1 MEDLKKNVHKNYI
14 FTFINNFNV
23 TSGIWML
30 FLASRGLSLFEIGIM
45 ESIFHITSFTMEIP
59 TGMIA
64 DLYGRKFSRLLGRLA
79 TVLAFLIMLFSHSTS
94 LFALSFI
101 IQALGYNLESGAGE
115 ALIYDSMKEIGEENN
130 YIKVKGK
137 TEVFFQIASVFSLLL
152 GGYLGTLDYRYVYI
166 TAIAFSTLA
175 FLEALTFKEPTIGK
189 VKHLDSPL
197 STFKNQLKESFTA
210 LKMDKRIVF
219 LIISAEIFATF
230 VTTEF
235 FYIQNLLKSQG
246 QSEFQIG
253 LLLSVSSLAAAVVA
267 VNTYKLELKF
277 KFKKLLIMLSATGIA
292 AFWGMTTPFIVPSFI
307 LITMVESIMF
317 IVMGNYINKLI
328 KSEQRATLL
337 SLQSMAFSLFMIV
350 IFPIVGKLGDFYGL
364 DFSFIFI
371 ALSSTIA
378 LSIVMYIAGKKI
390 SI

>member
-1 MEDLKKNVHKNYI
+1 MQALKNNVYKNYI

-23 TSGIWML
+23 TNGIWML

-79 TVLAFLIMLFSHSTS
+79 TVLAFLIMLFSHSTI

-115 ALIYDSMKEIGEENN
+115 ALIYDSMKEIGEEEN

-166 TAIAFSTLA
+166 TAIIFSSIAF
-175 FLEALTFKEPTIGK
+175 FEALTFKEPTIGK
-189 VKHLDSPL
+189 VKHLDSPI
-197 STFKNQLKESFTA
+197 STFKNQLKESLDA
-210 LKMDKRIVF
+210 LKMDKRIIF
-219 LIISAEIFATF
+219 LIIAAEIFATF

-253 LLLSVSSLAAAVVA
+253 LLLSSSSLAAALVA
-267 VNTYKLELKF
+267 VHTYKLEVRF
-277 KFKKLLIMLSATGIA
+277 KFKKLLIILSASGIT
-292 AFWGMTTPFIVPSFI
+292 AFWGMTTPLIVPSFI
-307 LITMVESIMF
+307 LITVVESIMF

-350 IFPIVGKLGDFYGL
+350 IFPIVGGLGDYFGL
-364 DFSFIFI
+364 NFSFVFI
-371 ALSSTIA
+371 AGASTVA
-378 LSIVMYIAGKKI
+378 LSIVIYIAAKKI

>member
-1 MEDLKKNVHKNYI
+1 MQALKKNVYNNYI

-79 TVLAFLIMLFSHSTS
+79 TVLAFLIMLFSHSTI

-115 ALIYDSMKEIGEENN
+115 ALIYDSMKEIGEEEK

-166 TAIAFSTLA
+166 TAIIFSSIAF
-175 FLEALTFKEPTIGK
+175 FEALTFKEPTIGK
-189 VKHLDSPL
+189 VKHLDSPI
-197 STFKNQLKESFTA
+197 STCKNQLKESLDA
-210 LKMDKRIVF
+210 LKMDKRIIF
-219 LIISAEIFATF
+219 LIIASEIFATF

-253 LLLSVSSLAAAVVA
+253 LLLSSSSLAAALVA
-267 VNTYKLELKF
+267 VHTYKLEVRF
-277 KFKKLLIMLSATGIA
+277 KFKKLLIILSASGIA
-292 AFWGMTTPFIVPSFI
+292 AFWGMTTPLIVPSFI
-307 LITMVESIMF
+307 LITVVESIMF

-350 IFPIVGKLGDFYGL
+350 IFPIVGGLGDYFGL
-364 DFSFIFI
+364 KFSFVFI
-371 ALSSTIA
+371 AGASTVA
-378 LSIVMYIAGKKI
+378 LSIVMYIAAKKI

>member
-1 MEDLKKNVHKNYI
+1 MNDLKKNVYKNYI

-59 TGMIA
+59 TGMVA
-64 DLYGRKFSRLLGRLA
+64 DLYGRKFSRLLGRLM
-79 TVLAFLIMLFSHSTS
+79 TIISFLIMLFSHTTIF
-94 LFALSFI
+94 FALSFVL
-101 IQALGYNLESGAGE
+101 QAIGYNLESGAGE
-115 ALIYDSMKEIGEENN
+115 ALIYDSMKEINQEDE

-152 GGYLGTLDYRYVYI
+152 GGYLGTIDYRYVYM
-166 TAIAFSTLA
+166 TAIAFSSIA

-189 VKHLDSPL
+189 VKHLASPL
-197 STFKNQLKESFTA
+197 LTFKKQLRDSFNA
-210 LKMDKRIVF
+210 LKIDKRIVF

-246 QSEFQIG
+246 QTEFQIG
-253 LLLSVSSLAAAVVA
+253 LLLSASSLAAAFGA
-267 VNTYKLELKF
+267 ANTYKLEIKF
-277 KFKKLLIMLSATGIA
+277 SFKKLLIMLSAAGIVS
-292 AFWGMTTPFIVPSFI
+292 FWGMTTSFIIPSFI
-307 LITMVESIMF
+307 FITVVESVLF

-337 SLQSMAFSLFMIV
+337 SLQSMAFSFFMIV
-350 IFPIVGKLGDFYGL
+350 IFPIVGKLGDSYSL
-364 DFSFIFI
+364 QTSFVFI
-371 ALSSTIA
+371 AVLSTIA
-378 LSIVMYIAGKKI
+378 LSIIIYISGKKI

>member
-1 MEDLKKNVHKNYI
+1 MNDLKKNVYKNYI

-59 TGMIA
+59 TGMVA

-79 TVLAFLIMLFSHSTS
+79 AIISFLIMLFSHTTI
-94 LFALSFI
+94 LFALSFVL
-101 IQALGYNLESGAGE
+101 QAIGYNLESGAGE
-115 ALIYDSMKEIGEENN
+115 ALVYDSMKEINQEDD

-137 TEVFFQIASVFSLLL
+137 TEVFFQLASVFSLLL
-152 GGYLGTLDYRYVYI
+152 GGYLGTIDYRYVYI
-166 TAIAFSTLA
+166 TAIAFSSIA
-175 FLEALTFKEPTIGK
+175 FIEALTFTEPTIGK
-189 VKHLDSPL
+189 VEHLASPFL
-197 STFKNQLKESFTA
+197 TFKKQLKDSFNA

-246 QSEFQIG
+246 QTEFQIG
-253 LLLSVSSLAAAVVA
+253 LLLSASSLAAAAVA
-267 VNTYKLELKF
+267 ANTYRLEIKF
-277 KFKKLLIMLSATGIA
+277 TFKKLLIILSAVGII
-292 AFWGMTTPFIVPSFI
+292 AFWGMTTFLIIPSFI
-307 LITMVESIMF
+307 LIVVVESILF

-337 SLQSMAFSLFMIV
+337 SLQSMAFSFFMIV
-350 IFPIVGKLGDFYGL
+350 VFPIVGKLGDSYSL
-364 DFSFIFI
+364 QTSFVFI
-371 ALSSTIA
+371 AVLSTIA
-378 LSIVMYIAGKKI
+378 LSIIIYISGKKI

>member
-1 MEDLKKNVHKNYI
+1 
-14 FTFINNFNV
+14 V

-79 TVLAFLIMLFSHSTS
+79 TILAFLIMLFSHSTP

-115 ALIYDSMKEIGEENN
+115 ALIYDSMKEIGEEDN

-166 TAIAFSTLA
+166 TAIAFSTVA

-253 LLLSVSSLAAAVVA
+253 LLLSASSLAAAVVA

-277 KFKKLLIMLSATGIA
+277 KFKKLLIMLSTAGIA

-350 IFPIVGKLGDFYGL
+350 IFPIVGKLGDYFGL
-364 DFSFIFI
+364 NFSFIFVASASTV
-371 ALSSTIA
+371 ALSAVI
-378 LSIVMYIAGKKI
+378 YIAAKKI

>member
-1 MEDLKKNVHKNYI
+1 MNDLKKNVYKNYI

-59 TGMIA
+59 TGMVA
-64 DLYGRKFSRLLGRLA
+64 DLYGRKFSRLLGRLV
-79 TVLAFLIMLFSHSTS
+79 TIISFLIMLFSHTTL
-94 LFALSFI
+94 LFALSFML
-101 IQALGYNLESGAGE
+101 QAIGYNLESGAGE
-115 ALIYDSMKEIGEENN
+115 ALVYDSMKEINQEDD

-137 TEVFFQIASVFSLLL
+137 TEVFFQMASVFSLLL
-152 GGYLGTLDYRYVYI
+152 GGYLGTIDYRYVYI
-166 TAIAFSTLA
+166 TAIAFSSIA
-175 FLEALTFKEPTIGK
+175 FLEALTFTEPTIGK
-189 VKHLDSPL
+189 VEHLASPL
-197 STFKNQLKESFTA
+197 LTFKKQLKDSFNA

-246 QSEFQIG
+246 QTEFQIG
-253 LLLSVSSLAAAVVA
+253 LLLSASSLAAAAVA
-267 VNTYKLELKF
+267 ANTYKLEIKF
-277 KFKKLLIMLSATGIA
+277 TFKKLLIILSAVGII
-292 AFWGMTTPFIVPSFI
+292 AFWGMTTFLIIPSFI
-307 LITMVESIMF
+307 LIVLVESILF

-328 KSEQRATLL
+328 RSEQRATLL
-337 SLQSMAFSLFMIV
+337 SLQSMAFSFFMIV
-350 IFPIVGKLGDFYGL
+350 IFPIVGKIGDSYTL
-364 DFSFIFI
+364 QTSFVFI
-371 ALSSTIA
+371 ALTSTVA
-378 LSIVMYIAGKKI
+378 LSSIIYVISKKI

>member
-1 MEDLKKNVHKNYI
+1 MQALKNNVYKNYI

-23 TSGIWML
+23 TNGIWML

-79 TVLAFLIMLFSHSTS
+79 TVLAFLIMLFSHSTI

-115 ALIYDSMKEIGEENN
+115 ALIYDSIKEIGEEGK

-166 TAIAFSTLA
+166 TAIIFSSIAF
-175 FLEALTFKEPTIGK
+175 FEALTFKEPTIGK
-189 VKHLDSPL
+189 VKHLDSPI
-197 STFKNQLKESFTA
+197 STFKNQLKESLDA
-210 LKMDKRIVF
+210 LKMDKRIIF
-219 LIISAEIFATF
+219 LIIAAEIFATF

-253 LLLSVSSLAAAVVA
+253 LLLSSSSLAAALVA
-267 VNTYKLELKF
+267 VHTYKLEVRF
-277 KFKKLLIMLSATGIA
+277 KFKKLLIILSASGIT
-292 AFWGMTTPFIVPSFI
+292 AFWGMTTPLIVPSFI
-307 LITMVESIMF
+307 LITVVESIMF

-350 IFPIVGKLGDFYGL
+350 IFPIVGGLGDYFGL
-364 DFSFIFI
+364 NFSFVFI
-371 ALSSTIA
+371 AGASTVA
-378 LSIVMYIAGKKI
+378 LSIVIYIAAKKI

>member
-1 MEDLKKNVHKNYI
+1 MKDLKKNIYKNYI

-59 TGMIA
+59 TGMVA
-64 DLYGRKFSRLLGRLA
+64 DLYGRKFSRLLGRLV
-79 TVLAFLIMLFSHSTS
+79 TIISFLIMLFSHTTL

-101 IQALGYNLESGAGE
+101 LQAIGYNLESGAGE
-115 ALIYDSMKEIGEENN
+115 ALVYDSMKEINQEDD

-137 TEVFFQIASVFSLLL
+137 TEVFFQMASVFSLLL
-152 GGYLGTLDYRYVYI
+152 GGYLGTIDYRYVYI
-166 TAIAFSTLA
+166 TAIAFSSVA
-175 FLEALTFKEPTIGK
+175 FLEALTFTEPTIGK
-189 VKHLDSPL
+189 VEHLASPL
-197 STFKNQLKESFTA
+197 LTFKKQVKDSFNA

-246 QSEFQIG
+246 QTEFQIG
-253 LLLSVSSLAAAVVA
+253 ILLSASSLAAASVA
-267 VNTYKLELKF
+267 ANTYKLEIKF
-277 KFKKLLIMLSATGIA
+277 TFKKLLIILSAVGIIG
-292 AFWGMTTPFIVPSFI
+292 FWGMTTFLIIPSFI
-307 LITMVESIMF
+307 LITLVESVLF

-337 SLQSMAFSLFMIV
+337 SLQSMTFSFFMIV
-350 IFPIVGKLGDFYGL
+350 IFPIVGKLGDSYSL
-364 DFSFIFI
+364 QTSFVFI
-371 ALSSTIA
+371 AVLSTIA
-378 LSIVMYIAGKKI
+378 LSIIIYISGKKI

>member
-1 MEDLKKNVHKNYI
+1 MQALKNNVYKNYI

-23 TSGIWML
+23 TNGIWML

-79 TVLAFLIMLFSHSTS
+79 TVLAFLIMLFSHSTI

-115 ALIYDSMKEIGEENN
+115 ALIYDSMKEIGEEEN

-166 TAIAFSTLA
+166 TAIIFSSIAF
-175 FLEALTFKEPTIGK
+175 FEALTFKEPTIGK
-189 VKHLDSPL
+189 VKHLDSPI
-197 STFKNQLKESFTA
+197 STFKNQLKESLDA
-210 LKMDKRIVF
+210 LKMDKRIIF
-219 LIISAEIFATF
+219 LIIASEIFATF

-253 LLLSVSSLAAAVVA
+253 LLLSSSSLAAALVA
-267 VNTYKLELKF
+267 VHTYKLEVRF
-277 KFKKLLIMLSATGIA
+277 KFKKLLIILSASGIT
-292 AFWGMTTPFIVPSFI
+292 AFWGMTTPLIVPSFI
-307 LITMVESIMF
+307 LITVVESIMF

-350 IFPIVGKLGDFYGL
+350 IFPIVGGLGDYFGL
-364 DFSFIFI
+364 NFSFVFI
-371 ALSSTIA
+371 AGASTVA
-378 LSIVMYIAGKKI
+378 LSIVMYIAAKKI

>member
-1 MEDLKKNVHKNYI
+1 MKDLKKNVHKNYI

-45 ESIFHITSFTMEIP
+45 ESIFHITSFSMEIP

-79 TVLAFLIMLFSHSTS
+79 TVLAFLIMLFSHSTP

-115 ALIYDSMKEIGEENN
+115 ALIYDSMKEIGEEDD

-253 LLLSVSSLAAAVVA
+253 LLLSVSSLGAAVVA

-277 KFKKLLIMLSATGIA
+277 KFKKLLIMLSAAGIA

-371 ALSSTIA
+371 AFSSTIA

>member
-1 MEDLKKNVHKNYI
+1 MQALKNNVYKNYI

-23 TSGIWML
+23 TNGIWML

-79 TVLAFLIMLFSHSTS
+79 TVLAFLIMLFSHSTI

-115 ALIYDSMKEIGEENN
+115 ALIYDSMKEIGEEEN

-166 TAIAFSTLA
+166 TAIIFSSIAF
-175 FLEALTFKEPTIGK
+175 FEALTFKEPTIGK
-189 VKHLDSPL
+189 VKHLDSPI
-197 STFKNQLKESFTA
+197 STFKNQLKESLDA
-210 LKMDKRIVF
+210 LKMDKRIIF
-219 LIISAEIFATF
+219 LIIAAEIFATF

-253 LLLSVSSLAAAVVA
+253 LLLSSSSLAAALVA
-267 VNTYKLELKF
+267 VHTYKLEVRF
-277 KFKKLLIMLSATGIA
+277 KFKKLLIILSASGIT
-292 AFWGMTTPFIVPSFI
+292 AFWGMTTPLIVPSFI
-307 LITMVESIMF
+307 LITVVESIMF

-350 IFPIVGKLGDFYGL
+350 IFPIVGGLGDYFGL
-364 DFSFIFI
+364 NFSFVFI
-371 ALSSTIA
+371 AGASTVA
-378 LSIVMYIAGKKI
+378 LSIVMYIAAKKI

>member
-1 MEDLKKNVHKNYI
+1 MKDLKKNVYKNYI

-45 ESIFHITSFTMEIP
+45 ESIFHITSFIMEIP
-59 TGMIA
+59 TGMVA
-64 DLYGRKFSRLLGRLA
+64 DLYGRKISRLLGRVA
-79 TVLAFLIMLFSHSTS
+79 TIISFLIMLFSHTTIF
-94 LFALSFI
+94 FAISFI
-101 IQALGYNLESGAGE
+101 LQAIGYNLESGAGE
-115 ALIYDSMKEIGEENN
+115 ALIYDSMKEINEEHN

-137 TEVFFQIASVFSLLL
+137 TEVFFQFASVFSLLL
-152 GGYLGTLDYRYVYI
+152 GGYLGTIDYKYVYI
-166 TAIAFSTLA
+166 TAIIFSSVA

-189 VKHLDSPL
+189 VQHLDSPL
-197 STFKNQLKESFTA
+197 LTFKKQLKDSFDA

-219 LIISAEIFATF
+219 LIISAEVFATF

-246 QSEFQIG
+246 QTEFQIG
-253 LLLSVSSLAAAVVA
+253 ILLSASSLAAAFGA
-267 VNTYKLELKF
+267 ANTYRLEIKF
-277 KFKKLLIMLSATGIA
+277 TFKKLLIILSAVGIIS
-292 AFWGMTTPFIVPSFI
+292 FWGMTTFLIIPSFVI
-307 LITMVESIMF
+307 ITIVESVLF

-337 SLQSMAFSLFMIV
+337 SLQSMAFSFFMIV
-350 IFPIVGKLGDFYGL
+350 IFPIVGKIGDSYTL
-364 DFSFIFI
+364 QTSFVFI
-371 ALSSTIA
+371 ALTSTVA
-378 LSIVMYIAGKKI
+378 LSSIIYVISKKI